1 MAEFYYDLITVLIC
15 YILFWSIIIGLILY
29 IKIKRKNME
38 QRINI
43 GERVLRIWHEF
54 EEK

>member
-38 QRINI
+38 QRINKLKKI
-43 GERVLRIWHEF
+43 IN
-54 EEK
+54 